1 MITLGDI
8 KIWRQKRNIV
18 SLKVSI
24 MRNKRVVGEQS
35 SPTKDLPSFLTG
47 TKITI
52 VSKANTCK
60 FVFGKM
66 NLELA
71 MACAIMRFDKLE
83 NAS

>member
-1 MITLGDI
+1 MKTLGDI

-18 SLKVSI
+18 SLNVSI
-24 MRNKRVVGEQS
+24 TMNKRVV
-35 SPTKDLPSFLTG
+35 TG

-52 VSKANTCK
+52 VSKANRAK